1 MTNPWDTPAVRAAA
15 GTFQRLRTA
24 PSKFSAAS
32 AAGDWNK
39 DVDTYG
45 GAKHEAME
53 TVRAALAPE
62 TPHAASAPT
71 TPASAIV
78 QLLGEPDAVLPSR
91 DAVRALMAGGAAG
104 VSAQAAAIAGALG
117 PVIPPGMETAAT
129 GQQQGGGSTFL
140 VYFWRG
146 THDYLAFEVDA
157 EGEQVKGSE
166 WILAGE

>member
-15 GTFQRLRTA
+15 DTFKRLRTA
-24 PSKFSAAS
+24 PSKYSAT

-53 TVRAALAPE
+53 TVRVALVPD
-62 TPHAASAPT
+62 TPHAAST
-71 TPASAIV
+71 TPGSAIA
-78 QLLGEPDAVLPSR
+78 QLLGEPDAVLTSR
-91 DAVRALMAGGAAG
+91 DAVRALMAGGAG
-104 VSAQAAAIAGALG
+104 VSAQAAAIAGAPG
-117 PVIPPGMETAAT
+117 PVISPGMQVA
-129 GQQQGGGSTFL
+129 GQPGSGSTFL

-157 EGEQVKGSE
+157 DGEQVKGSE
-166 WILAGE
+166 WVLAGE

>member
-15 GTFQRLRTA
+15 DTFKRLRTA
-24 PSKFSAAS
+24 PSKFSATS
-32 AAGDWNK
+32 GGHEWNK

-53 TVRAALAPE
+53 TVRAALAPDA
-62 TPHAASAPT
+62 PHANAST
-71 TPASAIV
+71 TPGSAIV

-91 DAVRALMAGGAAG
+91 DAVRSLMAGGAGA
-104 VSAQAAAIAGALG
+104 SAQAAAIAGAPG
-117 PVIPPGMETAAT
+117 PVIPPGMQAA
-129 GQQQGGGSTFL
+129 GQQGSGSTFL

>member
-1 MTNPWDTPAVRAAA
+1 MTNPWDTPAVRTAAD
-15 GTFQRLRTA
+15 TFKRLRTA
-24 PSKFSAAS
+24 PSKFAATSA
-32 AAGDWNK
+32 GEWNK

-62 TPHAASAPT
+62 TPHAAST
-71 TPASAIV
+71 TPGSAIV

-104 VSAQAAAIAGALG
+104 VSSQVAAIAGAPG
-117 PVIPPGMETAAT
+117 PVIPPGMESATAA
-129 GQQQGGGSTFL
+129 GQQGGSTFL
-140 VYFWRG
+140 VYLWRG

-157 EGEQVKGSE
+157 EGECVKGSE